1 MVLDLIMRKTLIL
14 LIVVLTSNLTQAQFI
29 KEKSINAQIG
39 YGLSTPNNSL
49 DEVVDD
55 GFFAQ
60 GELVLKVASW
70 VEFRPYAGLI
80 LTSSDGRDLN
90 NNPTDEKAES
100 KAFLLGGKARVRA
113 PIPWV
118 APYVEIGIGTSI
130 GKFET
135 LTAFDNIDKSGII
148 YHIPF
153 SLGLELGKNNTF
165 DLGFTYYFQ
174 PSVEQYVGAFAV
186 GITFPLKN

>member
-1 MVLDLIMRKTLIL
+1 MRKSLIL
-14 LIVVLTSNLTQAQFI
+14 LIILLTSSLAEAQYI
-29 KEKSINAQIG
+29 KEKAINIQIG
-39 YGLSTPNNSL
+39 YGLSAPNNSV
-49 DEVVDD
+49 DDTADD

-60 GELVLKVASW
+60 GELVLKVSSW
-70 VEFRPYAGLI
+70 VELRPYAGLI
-80 LTSSDGRDLN
+80 LTSSNGKDLN
-90 NNPTDEKAES
+90 NNPTDEKAVA

-118 APYVEIGIGTSI
+118 APYLEIGIGTSI

-135 LTAFDNIDKSGII
+135 LTAVDNIDKSGII

-153 SLGLELGKNNTF
+153 SFGLELGHDNNV
-165 DLGFTYYFQ
+165 DLAFTYYFQ

-186 GITFPLKN
+186 GITIPLKK

>member
-1 MVLDLIMRKTLIL
+1 MKKTLIL
-14 LIVVLTSNLTQAQFI
+14 GIIILTSNLVDAQFV
-29 KEKSINAQIG
+29 KEKSINVQIG
-39 YGLSTPNNSL
+39 YGLSAPNNSVR
-49 DEVVDD
+49 EIVDD

-60 GELVLKVASW
+60 GELVLKVTSW
-70 VEFRPYAGLI
+70 FELRPYAGLI
-80 LTSSDGRDLN
+80 LTNSNGKDLN
-90 NNPTDEKAES
+90 DNPTDEKAES

-135 LTAFDNIDKSGII
+135 FTTFNNIDKSGII

-153 SLGLELGKNNTF
+153 SLGLELGRNNNI

-174 PSVEQYVGAFAV
+174 PSVKQYVGAFAV
-186 GITFPLKN
+186 GITFPLNN

>member
-1 MVLDLIMRKTLIL
+1 MKKTLIL
-14 LIVVLTSNLTQAQFI
+14 LITILITNITEAQFL

-39 YGLSTPNNSL
+39 YGLSAPNNSI
-49 DEVVDD
+49 DDIVDD
-55 GFFAQ
+55 GFFLQ

-70 VEFRPYAGLI
+70 VELRPYAGVI
-80 LTSSDGRDLN
+80 LTNSNGKDLN
-90 NNPTDEKAES
+90 DNPTDERAES
-100 KAFLLGGKARVRA
+100 KAFLIGGKARVRA

-118 APYVEIGIGTSI
+118 APYIEIGLGASI

-135 LTAFDNIDKSGII
+135 ITAYDNIDKNGII

-153 SLGLELGKNNTF
+153 SFGLELGRNNNV
-165 DLGFTYYFQ
+165 DLGFSYYFQ

-186 GITFPLKN
+186 GITLPL

>member
-1 MVLDLIMRKTLIL
+1 MKKPLIL
-14 LIVVLTSNLTQAQFI
+14 LIIILTWNLSEAQFI

-39 YGLSTPNNSL
+39 FGLSAPYNSN
-49 DEVVDD
+49 DEIVDS
-55 GFFAQ
+55 GFFLQ

-70 VEFRPYAGLI
+70 IELRPYAGLI
-80 LTSSDGRDLN
+80 LTNSNGKDIND
-90 NNPTDEKAES
+90 NPTDERAES

-118 APYVEIGIGTSI
+118 APYIEIGMGTSI

-135 LTAFDNIDKSGII
+135 FTAFHNINKGGII

-153 SLGLELGKNNTF
+153 SFGLELGRNNNV
-165 DLGFTYYFQ
+165 DLGLAYYFQ
-174 PSVEQYVGAFAV
+174 PSVEQFAGAFAV
-186 GITFPLKN
+186 GVTIPLQNR

>member
-1 MVLDLIMRKTLIL
+1 MII
-14 LIVVLTSNLTQAQFI
+14 LTSNLIEAQFI
-29 KEKSINAQIG
+29 KEKSINVQIG
-39 YGLSTPNNSL
+39 YGLSAPNNSI
-49 DEVVDD
+49 DEIVDD

-70 VEFRPYAGLI
+70 VEFRPYAGFI
-80 LTSSDGRDLN
+80 FTSSNGKDVN
-90 NNPTDEKAES
+90 NNPTDEIAES

-135 LTAFDNIDKSGII
+135 FTAFDNIDKSGII

-153 SLGLELGKNNTF
+153 SFGLELGRNNTI

-174 PSVEQYVGAFAV
+174 PSVEQYAGAFAF
-186 GITFPLKN
+186 GITFPLNKK